1 MSIGDNNCEKRAL
14 QLLIDRG
21 YFEGK
26 QFRQREWAEKY
37 YKDLIEEYMSKE
49 Q

>member
-1 MSIGDNNCEKRAL
+1 VCEKRAL

-26 QFRQREWAEKY
+26 EFRQRQWASVY
-37 YKDLIEEYMSKE
+37 YKDLIDEYLK
-49 Q
+49 QK